1 VRPALLAIACFIAT
15 AATTASTALALG
27 EATPDASMREHFAQ
41 GVRLYDARDYARA
54 LSEFVAAYQAKAV
67 PAIER
72 NIALTLERLGRYP
85 EALDALERFVTESG
99 ADLAPAV
106 RDAAQAKMR
115 ELGGRVATVR
125 MHVEPAGTPLSVD
138 GVVVG
143 GDRTKGVLH
152 LAPGEHV
159 FSARADG
166 FAPAEVRR
174 TIAPGEETVV
184 DIALAPVAAAPEAAP
199 PQPPPAEQTVVVPPV
214 PPPYEAA
221 APAAAPPRRLFLELG
236 AGVGAEQLRLVP
248 TSFHGSGSYTEAP
261 RETWGGVDVSL
272 VGGKELSPLV
282 TLIGYA
288 ELAGSTMSSSAA
300 VVGSPTPTRWTV
312 GVGDLLLA
320 PGVRLHSR
328 GTRLR
333 LYGDIAGGLDV
344 CWVNANPHDV
354 TVTSVSGGGVGPA
367 LLAGAGLELRLPRF
381 YLNVGGNLL
390 LHDVS
395 AVKNGSDSLFADS
408 GATRVSLRV
417 GVGLPF

>member
-1 VRPALLAIACFIAT
+1 VKPALLALAGFL
-15 AATTASTALALG
+15 AAAALVASTAHALG
-27 EATPDASMREHFAQ
+27 ETTPDAGMRQHFAE

-54 LSEFVAAYQAKAV
+54 LSEFQAAYQAKAV

-72 NIALTLERLGRYP
+72 NIALTFERLGRYP

-99 ADLAPAV
+99 SDLAPAV

-125 MHVEPAGTPLSVD
+125 LHVEPPGTPLSVD
-138 GVVVG
+138 GAVVG
-143 GDRTKGVLH
+143 GDRTKGVVH

-166 FAPAEVRR
+166 FAPNEVRR
-174 TIAPGEETVV
+174 TLAAGEETAV
-184 DIALAPVAAAPEAAP
+184 DIALSPTAAP
-199 PQPPPAEQTVVVPPV
+199 PEPAPPLPQPAEQTVVIPPV

-221 APAAAPPRRLFLELG
+221 SPAAARPRRFFLELG

-248 TSFHGSGSYTEAP
+248 TSFGGSGPATDAP
-261 RETWGGVDVSL
+261 RETWGGVDVSF

-288 ELAGSTMSSSAA
+288 ELAGSSMSSSAA
-300 VVGSPTPTRWTV
+300 VFGSSTPTRWTV

-354 TVTSVSGGGVGPA
+354 TVSSVSGGGVGPA
-367 LLAGAGLELRLPRF
+367 LLAGAGLELRLPTF
-381 YLNVGGNLL
+381 YLSAGGALL
-390 LHDVS
+390 FHDVS

-408 GATRVSLRV
+408 GATRVSLRIAA
-417 GVGLPF
+417 GLPF